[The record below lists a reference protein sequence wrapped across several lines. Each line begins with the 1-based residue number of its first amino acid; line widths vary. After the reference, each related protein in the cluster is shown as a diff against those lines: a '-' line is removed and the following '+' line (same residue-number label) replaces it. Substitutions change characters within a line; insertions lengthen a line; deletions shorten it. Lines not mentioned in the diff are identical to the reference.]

1 MTMKTAPIWA
11 AVITALVT
19 ALGFFYNQWMARKA
33 ERRKAEQEQAIRQR
47 ELALKVMEEIAKEP
61 TAARRFA
68 VGLVKVIGI
77 AKGDEESGF
86 ELNDRSA
93 ERGKT
98 HFIPINSRVSLGRDQ
113 NNDIY
118 LYDAAL
124 KSGDG
129 DRNRELSRFQCGFV
143 TELADVVVEDYLSA
157 NGTLVEDPNG
167 SVRLELEEGESKKEL
182 KFSRKRERT
191 LADGDHIL
199 VGPFVLRF
207 VKLKP
212 NEMLAR

>member
-1 MTMKTAPIWA
+1 
-11 AVITALVT
+11 
-19 ALGFFYNQWMARKA
+19 
-33 ERRKAEQEQAIRQR
+33 
-47 ELALKVMEEIAKEP
+47 MEEVAKEP

-68 VGLVKVIGI
+68 VGLIKVTGI
-77 AKGDEESGF
+77 AEGDEESGF
-86 ELNDRSA
+86 ELNDRST

-98 HFIPINSRVSLGRDQ
+98 HFMPINSRVSLGRDQ

-118 LYDAAL
+118 LYDATL
-124 KSGDG
+124 KSGDD

-143 TELADVVVEDYLSA
+143 TDLADVVVEDYLSA
-157 NGTLVEDPNG
+157 NGTFVEDLTG
-167 SVRLELEEGESKKEL
+167 SVRLKLEEDGSKKEL
-182 KFSRKRERT
+182 KFVRMRERM